1 MNCGNC
7 HRCLE
12 NVRTEYGIPITATRM
27 IVCAEC
33 GNKRCPKAADHEL
46 VCTKSNELEQPGS
59 MYSNFNFKTEHDF

>member
-12 NVRTEYGIPITATRM
+12 GVRTEYGIPITATRM
-27 IVCAEC
+27 IVCAKC

-46 VCTKSNELEQPGS
+46 DCTNSNELEQPGS
-59 MYSNFNFKTEHDF
+59 MYSNFNFKTVEE